1 MMESRVALTTAC
13 LAAALCLA
21 SVARAQAPAPIQKGE
36 VMMESASVTATVTK
50 IDHATREVTIKSEDG
65 TETTFVADA
74 AVKNLPQVQVGD
86 TVTATYSEAL
96 VFEVN
101 KGGAAVGPATSV
113 AGGSAAAGARP
124 AAAVARQTTATALI
138 TAIDP
143 TVPSVTFKGASGNVR
158 TIKVRQPEKL
168 KGVSVGDTVQ
178 LTFTEA
184 LAVKVEETPKK

>member
-1 MMESRVALTTAC
+1 MMNSRVALTTAC

-21 SVARAQAPAPIQKGE
+21 SVARAQAPAPIQKCE

-50 IDHATREVTIKSEDG
+50 IDRATREVTIKLEDG
-65 TETTFVADA
+65 TVTTFVADA

-113 AGGSAAAGARP
+113 AAT
-124 AAAVARQTTATALI
+124 VARQTTATALI

-143 TVPSVTFKGASGNVR
+143 TVPSVTFKGANGNVR

>member
-1 MMESRVALTTAC
+1 MTNSRVALATAC
-13 LAAALCLA
+13 LAAALCIA

-36 VMMESASVTATVTK
+36 VMMGTASVAATVTK
-50 IDHATREVTIKSEDG
+50 INHATREVTIKAEDG
-65 TETTFVADA
+65 TETTFVADE

-101 KGGAAVGPATSV
+101 KGGEMVGPATTV

-124 AAAVARQTTATALI
+124 AAAIARQTTATVLI

-143 TVPSVTFKGASGNVR
+143 KGPLVTFKGPRGNVR
-158 TIKVRQPEKL
+158 TIKVQHPEKL
-168 KGVSVGDTVQ
+168 EGVSVGDTVQ

-184 LAVKVEETPKK
+184 LGIKVEETPKK